1 MSENE
6 QINSWLSFG
15 LAFVGGYC
23 DAAGYVL
30 ARTFT
35 GHITGTLVL
44 AAISVAGHDWRIV
57 LRHLLAIALFLSGV
71 VLIVISDR
79 FVAKAPSRFLLPI
92 VVGVEIVLISTA
104 YFALTS
110 HLTAK
115 FGLCVGCLSL
125 ALGLQNGAFSQ
136 AGGVSVHTTYLTGM
150 ITSLLKTESDRYGS
164 QGTASDKPVSDQKV
178 KLLGGIWLA
187 FVVGAT
193 AGAGMVFWFG
203 APGLLG
209 AAFLLLA
216 MVIGHFVL
224 RRRAL
229 ATSRS
234 TTQRGDNDTCARAI
248 QLLNSNPGGQLP
260 SPERGIQKPRKS
272 FAFLLWCGLCFFVF
286 PVQAQTQQDE
296 TLSGPD
302 SHETGQGPH
311 GHLFGEWGGE
321 RTRLL
326 ERGVRFDFQYISDS
340 LWDIK
345 SEQKERFA
353 SWNRFR
359 GTVDIDFGALTGVHG
374 LYFHATALWQGGG
387 NLGTYLGLLTSPSG
401 MSSQNT
407 CRLDSWWIE
416 KRWLDERITARVGQF
431 AGQDFYGAQHYAAS
445 FIFEPMGYALGN
457 LFTTFE
463 SFDPPSTPAMEIRVT
478 PLHNLY
484 LKSMVLAAVSAP
496 FSQNSTGLVPQFNGT
511 PVSVSEIGFAPGKKA
526 SSVRAFDN
534 VETRKGYSGLY
545 QFGASYNPGKLTTPT
560 SARPRSG
567 NYLLYWMA
575 SQALWRVDPKESRG
589 LDATFAYDWSPPD
602 VNRNNTLLTAG
613 LRFNEPLPLHFHNTM
628 SLGYVRN
635 SLSSQF
641 PPPGLRSSNTE
652 QGVEFNT
659 LLDPLPMLLLQPV
672 IQYYAN
678 VGGRTNRAV
687 VFGFRTKVEF

>member
-35 GHITGTLVL
+35 GHITGTLAL

-387 NLGTYLGLLTSPSG
+387 NLGAYLGLLTSPSG

-602 VNRNNTLLTAG
+602 VNRNNRLLTAG